1 MSLDHD
7 AIRKAYPEAIRID
20 DSTGAIDKDG
30 KSISLD
36 QSKIDTARKEIDA
49 EFAATEY
56 QRLRTG
62 ITGKVVS
69 RGSNYV
75 IYIDEH
81 DNIFRSWLKDLVE
94 TKNSVY
100 GFEFTPAGE
109 QGTDELANYMRRMTP
124 GEFIRKINKKS
135 KVTTKK

>member
-62 ITGKVVS
+62 ITGKVS
-69 RGSNYV
+69 DE
-75 IYIDEH
+75 IYPSVGDQL
-81 DNIFRSWLKDLVE
+81 DLLYKDII
-94 TKNSVY
+94 
-100 GFEFTPAGE
+100 AGTLTSS
-109 QGTDELANYMRRMTP
+109 GNFATAIKTIKDKYP
-124 GEFIRKINKKS
+124 KP
-135 KVTTKK
+135 